1 MFIHLADNFE
11 SNCNACILG
20 MFWCS
25 LLVFVNKDGKEE
37 QTFDQFGS
45 AKVLLGKKT
54 IFACF

>member
-45 AKVLLGKKT
+45 AKVLGKKT